1 MAHKNSGPRSS
12 SAVFSLSAPQMNG
25 SHTAMGL
32 RLADGAVPVYQQG
45 VRVLSPEHLL
55 SSRRNRSVRSHRR
68 QRTLRRCI
76 VPTDAFSHFDF
87 VTYAQDSARRA
98 GTSVLTEDRLI

>member
-1 MAHKNSGPRSS
+1 MAESELSLCNNKECKPCVAPSGRRD
-12 SAVFSLSAPQMNG
+12 G
-25 SHTAMGL
+25 SIRCHG
-32 RLADGAVPVYQQG
+32 
-45 VRVLSPEHLL
+45 S
-55 SSRRNRSVRSHRR
+55 

-87 VTYAQDSARRA
+87 VTYAQDRARRA